1 VVRPPHAEERRRR
14 TLGLATFIRRGEK
27 RSTVKTAWRNQS
39 CPHLPVAHVY
49 RCATGTRS
57 APMRYG

>member
-49 RCATGTRS
+49 RCAMGS
-57 APMRYG
+57 